1 MQAHPETC
9 RINNE
14 VIAQITGR
22 VSANDTI
29 TKFVRRTKW
38 LCLTLQ
44 RFQVWVSQ
52 CPPAHT
58 SSNQW
63 TGGTGPACRGPAG
76 HSQGWRWLPVG
87 SAEPHL
93 ERSASP
99 GHKRELS
106 LKPRETHSI
115 HRNNSYQAVYFKY
128 SLPLFHYSLNLSPPA
143 FLILCT
149 KLSWIPEYFVWISEH
164 AISQK
169 KEQSLWF

>member
-14 VIAQITGR
+14 VITQITGR
-22 VSANDTI
+22 GSANDTI
-29 TKFVRRTKW
+29 IKFARRTKW

-44 RFQVWVSQ
+44 RSQVWVSQ

-76 HSQGWRWLPVG
+76 HSQGWRWLLVG

-115 HRNNSYQAVYFKY
+115 HRNKSYQAVYFKY
-128 SLPLFHYSLNLSPPA
+128 GLHFFHLFFKSFPTSIFDNVHKTFMDPRIFCIHIWACNKS
-143 FLILCT
+143 
-149 KLSWIPEYFVWISEH
+149 
-164 AISQK
+164 
-169 KEQSLWF
+169 KERTEK